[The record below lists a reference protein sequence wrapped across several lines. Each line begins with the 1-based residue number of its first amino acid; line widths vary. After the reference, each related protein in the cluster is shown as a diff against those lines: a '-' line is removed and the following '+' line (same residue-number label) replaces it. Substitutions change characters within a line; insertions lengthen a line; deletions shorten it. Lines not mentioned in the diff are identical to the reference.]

1 VSLES
6 KPFRIFQIIKLKII
20 TMKVE
25 YFVEPK
31 IGSFIFSFG
40 HPMKPFR
47 INMVNDLLRAYG
59 LENWLNIKKGKNIS
73 FEEIEN
79 FHNEKHIFDLFRRN
93 KKNNFH
99 EIENSFPSYNGEDCP
114 IFSGLTEFVNSYT
127 KTSLTAALELSKK
140 NTEIAIN
147 WSGGFHHAKS
157 VGSSGFCYVND
168 IIISILELLK
178 TFKRILYVDIDA
190 HHGDGVEEAFF
201 LSKRVLCLSF
211 HNYKKFFFP
220 ETGCPSNN
228 GFGLGKNFSFN
239 FPLKPGL
246 KDLSF
251 EDLFKPII
259 QELMIRFNP
268 EIIVFQSGADSLS
281 KDPLGKFNLSI
292 KGHGICI
299 EFLKN
304 TKIPLLVL
312 GGGGYKISNVSRCW
326 VYETS
331 LLLNKKLS
339 PKIPFNFYWH
349 RYRGFFHL
357 NFKISKIS
365 DKNSKKNLLF
375 LREKILRNIRKLKIN
390 KCIF

>member
-1 VSLES
+1 MGRNTVD
-6 KPFRIFQIIKLKII
+6 
-20 TMKVE
+20 

-31 IGSFIFSFG
+31 IGNFIFSFG
-40 HPMKPFR
+40 HPMKPIR
-47 INMVNDLLRAYG
+47 INMVNELIRAYG
-59 LENWLNIKKGKNIS
+59 LENWLNIKDGKNIS

-79 FHNEKHIFDLFRRN
+79 FHQDFHILGLISKSKEKIFSKID
-93 KKNNFH
+93 NF
-99 EIENSFPSYNGEDCP
+99 FPLYSGEDCP
-114 IFSGLTEFVNSYT
+114 IFSGLTEFVNLYT
-127 KTSLTAALELSKK
+127 KASLSAAKQLSNKR
-140 NTEIAIN
+140 TEIAIN

-157 VGSSGFCYVND
+157 NGSSGFCYIND

-190 HHGDGVEEAFF
+190 HHGDGVEEAFY

-220 ETGCPSNN
+220 ETGCPFNTGN
-228 GFGLGKNFSFN
+228 GQGRNFSFN

-251 EDLFKPII
+251 KDLFKPII
-259 QELMIRFNP
+259 SEILVQFDP

-281 KDPLGKFNLSI
+281 KDPLGKFNLSV
-292 KGHGICI
+292 KGHGACI

-304 TKIPLLVL
+304 TRIPLLVL

-331 LLLNKKLS
+331 LLLNKKLC
-339 PKIPFNFYWH
+339 PKIPYNFYWQ
-349 RYRGFFHL
+349 RYRGFFKL
-357 NFKISKIS
+357 NFKFSKVS
-365 DKNSKKNLLF
+365 DKNSKKNLMY
-375 LREKILRNIRKLKIN
+375 LREKIIKNVRKLKIN
-390 KCIF
+390 KCIS